1 MGCGEPLQLVEV
13 KGGNLVVLEDSFQR
27 SLMRKEIADL
37 PVCVISIIG
46 EQRRG
51 KSFLLNYLLRRLE
64 KLSKQDSADDSWTG
78 KSDELLTGF
87 SWCCGMERLTK
98 GIWIWSEP
106 FLLDRKTGDTRDKVA
121 VFLVDT
127 EGTLDVTTDKDT
139 IVKISTI
146 SMLLSSFLILNT
158 NKLVGE
164 TDMEYL
170 ELFLDHAKELTKTL
184 EWQPMQHL
192 DILVRDWYDASR
204 CSTAD
209 GEEYLERIIQKIQTN
224 SKFPDILETLK
235 SSVSCHLLPSP
246 GLQIPRSQQ
255 GTLKEM
261 DPEFR
266 DNLKLYVNFLH
277 NSAGQYAKKY
287 MTEHFVEKIKRV
299 VEDLNERECYLGS
312 PVQLRRTIKRLKKER
327 EMDRILKE
335 FREFLDEK
343 VSSFGW
349 FSLDLPRLEQDVR
362 RECATLLERFTASLQ
377 GVEAREELQKELK
390 IKLKEVAETFLE
402 QVRGRFS
409 NKIRAAINSSKEFLR
424 GAMLRARR
432 FLGKSVSSFG
442 WFSLDLP
449 RLEQDVRRECATL
462 LERFTASLQGVEA
475 REELQKELKIK
486 LEEVVETF
494 LEQVRGRFSNKIRAA
509 INSSPEFLKGAML
522 RAWRFLGE
530 PVWNSIQPLKIIS
543 QTIQWAPYAM
553 YSLCALV
560 LVIEMVSVFQPLV
573 GLVIWLLVCVVG
585 LAAGFFFH
593 RNGK

>member
-46 EQRRG
+46 KQRRG

-64 KLSKQDSADDSWTG
+64 KLDSADDSWMG

-87 SWCCGMERLTK
+87 SWSCGMERITK

-164 TDMEYL
+164 TDIEYL
-170 ELFLDHAKELTKTL
+170 ELFLDLAKELRKTL

-277 NSAGQYAKKY
+277 NSAGQYAKKN
-287 MTEHFVEKIKRV
+287 MREHFVEKIKRV

-312 PVQLRRTIKRLKKER
+312 PVQLRRTIKRLKKEL

-377 GVEAREELQKELK
+377 GVEARDELQKELK
-390 IKLKEVAETFLE
+390 IKLEEVAETFLK

-409 NKIRAAINSSKEFLR
+409 NKIRAAINSFQEFLR
-424 GAMLRARR
+424 GAKLRAR
-432 FLGKSVSSFG
+432 K
-442 WFSLDLP
+442 
-449 RLEQDVRRECATL
+449 
-462 LERFTASLQGVEA
+462 
-475 REELQKELKIK
+475 
-486 LEEVVETF
+486 
-494 LEQVRGRFSNKIRAA
+494 N
-509 INSSPEFLKGAML
+509 
-522 RAWRFLGE
+522 LGE
-530 PVWNSIQPLKIIS
+530 SVRIIRQRLKDIL
-543 QTIQWAPYAM
+543 QTIKRTPDAVYL
-553 YSLCALV
+553 LCALV
-560 LVIEMVSVFQPLV
+560 LVTEMVRVFLPPVWL
-573 GLVIWLLVCVVG
+573 GIWLLVCAGG
-585 LAAGFFFH
+585 LAAVFSSH
-593 RNGK
+593 RNGRY